1 MRKLRELDYK
11 LLSELMKNA
20 KRSDRQLAKVLKSSQ
35 PTITRT
41 RAFLEKELIDG
52 YTIIPKWKALGYEIL
67 AFTFVKTKQDLR
79 TKELYE
85 GVAKR
90 GTAFL
95 MKHPNILMSGGC
107 RGLGKNGF
115 IISVHKNYSDL
126 DDFLADHK
134 REIGDLCVDIDTILV
149 NLGGNAIPKPFHL
162 KYLAEAK

>member
-1 MRKLRELDYK
+1 
-11 LLSELMKNA
+11 LSELMKNA

-52 YTIIPKWKALGYEIL
+52 YTIIPKWKELGYNIL

-85 GVAKR
+85 GAVKR
-90 GTAFL
+90 GTEFL

-107 RGLGKNGF
+107 RGMGRNGF
-115 IISVHKNYSDL
+115 IISVHKSYSDL

-134 REIGDLCVDIDTILV
+134 REIGDMCVDIDTILV
-149 NLGGNAIPKPFHL
+149 NLGGNQIHKPLHI
-162 KYLAEAK
+162 KYLAKTK